1 MFVILAISQIE
12 AQDTQQEAPDTQ
24 PGEIPKPRQEI
35 IYASDPGTPDMVEML
50 TRYND
55 PQYSWPKA
63 LSLISTFKFYAGNL
77 VVDSPTNTESNR
89 FLILQSHDVFRSVTR
104 DLHLNTS
111 MEIGVL
117 KPGVCL
123 SADGDIDKYTDLAV
137 DTMRNVYQS
146 GGNLGSMAID
156 TATVNCGYS
165 KYDAGKLVGLWT
177 VRVEQKAFKLFGEL
191 EQVFP
196 DTPIVPL
203 AIGDIEP
210 YPALNPFEHMSYI
223 DSLVKERAR
232 LGFPPIAFYDLDI
245 DTKRIGSD
253 MQVFTDLTM
262 IINYLHSQGIKVG
275 IIVNGDDSR
284 SPETDTDEY
293 YLRTA
298 NEKLVKYYELSLF
311 DKVDRVIIQS
321 WATKS
326 TGQFDYPFNVPEN
339 RMTHTWFVS
348 HVVGCILKTEN
359 CGFPQSPQ

>member
-12 AQDTQQEAPDTQ
+12 AQEKQQ
-24 PGEIPKPRQEI
+24 GEIPKPRQEI
-35 IYASDPGTPDMVEML
+35 IYASDPATPDMVEML

-55 PQYSWPKA
+55 PQYSWPQA

-77 VVDSPTNTESNR
+77 VVDSPTNTGSNR

-104 DLHLNTS
+104 DLHLNSS

-123 SADGDIDKYTDLAV
+123 SLDGDIDKYADRAV
-137 DTMRNVYQS
+137 ETMRNVYQS

-191 EQVFP
+191 TKVARN
-196 DTPIVPL
+196 TPIVL
-203 AIGDIEP
+203 LTIADIEP

-223 DSLVKERAR
+223 YSLVKERAR

-253 MQVFTDLTM
+253 VQVF
-262 IINYLHSQGIKVG
+262 N
-275 IIVNGDDSR
+275 
-284 SPETDTDEY
+284 
-293 YLRTA
+293 
-298 NEKLVKYYELSLF
+298 
-311 DKVDRVIIQS
+311 
-321 WATKS
+321 
-326 TGQFDYPFNVPEN
+326 
-339 RMTHTWFVS
+339 
-348 HVVGCILKTEN
+348 
-359 CGFPQSPQ
+359 